1 MSYRDSAR
9 ASTRFRAYDAS
20 ALPQTLTVPAMP
32 PAVLRFPTLDAL
44 DLRFREFLRHAQLS
58 LKLSA
63 DSRRGYKSAYGN
75 FRAFL
80 ALDRRQL
87 PEKLCDIDVWVA
99 WNAER
104 TKADGT
110 KLSGVSVN
118 TFYRQLRPFFDDLE
132 TRDGLPNPF
141 LGSRPPKIPR
151 GLPKARSEEECAH
164 ILRTAE
170 HAQWESQFER
180 WRAVAILAT
189 FLYAG
194 LRKGELLRL
203 GFNDVS
209 LAEGEIL
216 VKDQKTNDERI
227 VPIHEELYSILD
239 RYRRERE
246 LVFGKD
252 AGAGFFTSLM
262 TAQGISDSTLRRIV
276 TRVRRTSGIPF
287 SMHSLRHSFVTAF
300 LNSDGQMH
308 VVQAAAGH
316 KRITTTARYARVRK
330 EDLHREMQKLSFR
343 ARATTRR

>member
-1 MSYRDSAR
+1 MSYRNTAR
-9 ASTRFRAYDAS
+9 ASTRFRAHDAS
-20 ALPQTLTVPAMP
+20 AIPQTLTP
-32 PAVLRFPTLDAL
+32 PAVLRFESLDVL
-44 DLRFREFLRHAQLS
+44 DIRFREFLRHAQLA
-58 LKLSA
+58 LKHSA
-63 DSRRGYKSAYGN
+63 DSRRGYKGAYGN
-75 FRAFL
+75 FRTFL
-80 ALDRRQL
+80 LIDSRAL
-87 PEKLCDIDVWVA
+87 PEKLCDIEAWVA
-99 WNAER
+99 WNEGR

-118 TFYRQLRPFFDDLE
+118 TYYRLLRPFFDDLE
-132 TRDGLPNPF
+132 ARDGLPNPF
-141 LGSRPPKIPR
+141 RGSRPPKIPR
-151 GLPKARSEEECAH
+151 GLPKARSAQECEQ

-203 GFNDVS
+203 GFNDVNLS
-209 LAEGEIL
+209 EGEIL

-227 VPIHEELYSILD
+227 VPIHPELYPVLH
-239 RYRRERE
+239 RYRKERE
-246 LVFGKD
+246 AVFGKD
-252 AGAGFFTSLM
+252 AGAGFFTSLA

-287 SMHSLRHSFVTAF
+287 SMHSLRHSFVTTF

-343 ARATTRR
+343 ARAATRR